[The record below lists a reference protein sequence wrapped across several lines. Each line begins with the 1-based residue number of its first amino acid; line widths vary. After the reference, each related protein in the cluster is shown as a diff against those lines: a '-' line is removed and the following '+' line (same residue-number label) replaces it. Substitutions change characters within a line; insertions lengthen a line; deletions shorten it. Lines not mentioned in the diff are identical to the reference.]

1 MNRMI
6 GLKNAQFKAARL
18 GDRIVLPSHVYRG
31 QTGITCLDCGEEL
44 IVRKGEIKVHHFSHK
59 TKCSN
64 PVISTQ
70 LDSGESREH
79 IEAKYKIVERFNNST
94 NIQISK
100 RICHRCYKTD
110 TIHDLTKY
118 KQNGY
123 LACIEYGYWDKN
135 MVRRNAD
142 VAITDNS
149 GNIHM
154 IIEILHTHTT
164 PEANRA
170 GYNWIELNATSV
182 INNTDDRF
190 CCVRDCRDT
199 CSMCVLEIDAE
210 NKRIQKMLFDYE
222 RELERKRIMEE
233 RRIERENAERLEK
246 EKQDEIIRLYA
257 EKRKRVAAVT
267 HIQACIRRTSNQPEY
282 AGVILEMRKRVAEQL
297 RHATETRKN
306 KYAFNK
312 VIRDIPSVWFNK
324 QLAKERKLKMEIDRN
339 RAVFTL
345 VLRNIKETVK
355 WIEPIIPPMK
365 KLVMTTITPP
375 VARFCLI
382 CRRWNNDRINK
393 CVCECPKYKPLDRVI
408 RFA

>member
-18 GDRIVLPSHVYRG
+18 GYRIVLPSHVYRG

-64 PVISTQ
+64 PVISTH
-70 LDSGESREH
+70 LGSGETREH
-79 IEAKYKIVERFNNST
+79 IDAKYKIVERFNNST

-100 RICHRCYKTD
+100 RTCHRCYKIETL
-110 TIHDLTKY
+110 HDLTKY

-123 LACIEYGYWDKN
+123 LACIEYGYSDKN
-135 MVRRNAD
+135 MVRRSAD

-154 IIEILHTHTT
+154 IIEILNTHAT

-170 GYNWIELNATSV
+170 GYNWIELNANSV
-182 INNTDDRF
+182 INNTDDHF

-199 CSMCVLEIDAE
+199 CSGCVLEIEDE
-210 NKRIQKMLFDYE
+210 HKRRQKILFDYE

-246 EKQDEIIRLYA
+246 EKQDKIIRLYA
-257 EKRKRVAAVT
+257 EKRKRVVAVKC
-267 HIQACIRRTSNQPEY
+267 IQSYMRRKSNQPEY
-282 AGVILEMRKRVAEQL
+282 AGMILEMRKRVVEQI

-312 VIRDIPSVWFNK
+312 VILEIPSVWFNK
-324 QLAKERKLKMEIDRN
+324 QLAKEIKLKKEIDRN
-339 RAVFTL
+339 RAVFTR
-345 VLRNIKETVK
+345 VLTNIKETVK

-365 KLVMTTITPP
+365 KLVMTSITPP
-375 VARFCLI
+375 VARVCLI

-393 CVCECPKYKPLDRVI
+393 CVCERPKYKPLDRVI

>member
-1 MNRMI
+1 MNRMF

-70 LDSGESREH
+70 LASGESREH

-100 RICHRCYKTD
+100 RICHRCYKTE

-135 MVRRNAD
+135 MVRRSAD

-154 IIEILHTHTT
+154 IIEILNTHPT

-170 GYNWIELNATSV
+170 GYNWIELNANSV
-182 INNTDDRF
+182 IHNTNDQF
-190 CCVRDCRDT
+190 CCVRDCRNQ
-199 CSMCVLEIDAE
+199 CSDCVLEIEAE

-233 RRIERENAERLEK
+233 RRIEREK
-246 EKQDEIIRLYA
+246 HDEIIRLYV
-257 EKRKRVAAVT
+257 EKRKRLDAVMC
-267 HIQACIRRTSNQPEY
+267 IQASIRRKSNQPEY
-282 AGVILEMRKRVAEQL
+282 AGVILEMRKRVAEQM
-297 RHATETRKN
+297 RHATETGKN

-312 VIRDIPSVWFNK
+312 VIREIPSVWFNK

-339 RAVFTL
+339 RAIFTR
-345 VLRNIKETVK
+345 VLTNIKETVK

-375 VARFCLI
+375 VARVCLI

-393 CVCECPKYKPLDRVI
+393 CVCEHPKYKPLDRVI